1 MSIINIG
8 SIPECKNTDSLNPFL
23 KTSKNMCFL
32 NDGLLTYIFLLRN
45 QFSASSVSWL
55 FLGAKFNSD
64 WAVAV
69 FQPS

>member
-1 MSIINIG
+1 
-8 SIPECKNTDSLNPFL
+8 
-23 KTSKNMCFL
+23 MCFL

>member
-1 MSIINIG
+1 MSIKILALYMNA
-8 SIPECKNTDSLNPFL
+8 KNTDSLTPFL
-23 KTSKNMCFL
+23 KTSKNMCSL
-32 NDGLLTYIFLLRN
+32 NDGLLTYIFLPRN
-45 QFSASSVSWL
+45 QFSASSVSCL